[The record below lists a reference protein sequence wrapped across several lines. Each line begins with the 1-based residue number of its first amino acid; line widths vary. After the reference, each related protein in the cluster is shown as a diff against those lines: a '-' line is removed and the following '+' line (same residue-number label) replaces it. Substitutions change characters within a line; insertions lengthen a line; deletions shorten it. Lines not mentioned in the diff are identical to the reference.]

1 MDTTSTHELSNA
13 SPTSVMSGSTRQVV
27 QSGPNFHA
35 ESGEYTGSAPVTESP
50 FWSSIVRFTGP
61 VSAAAPG
68 AAAAATSSDRNRAA
82 APRRRGWRTPHRADA
97 PFIDGEGGRG
107 REEGMGVAKRGGCRK
122 HVPEQGDERG
132 DSDDDPYR
140 RTLPAQFDAPH
151 SFGDRAACD
160 ALQEHVYR
168 EVTMRISVRQGP
180 GRWFVVRDCEI
191 CMFCTTKKPK
201 RGAAEVGVHSAYT
214 RQQAPQ
220 AAVPLDEPHDGN
232 HGRA

>member
-1 MDTTSTHELSNA
+1 
-13 SPTSVMSGSTRQVV
+13 V

-107 REEGMGVAKRGGCRK
+107 REEGMGEAKRGGCRK
-122 HVPEQGDERG
+122 HVPEQGDERD

-168 EVTMRISVRQGP
+168 EVTMQISVRQGD
-180 GRWFVVRDCEI
+180 GSWYVIARYVCSVQRRSR
-191 CMFCTTKKPK
+191 K
-201 RGAAEVGVHSAYT
+201 GAPPEVGVHSAYT
-214 RQQAPQ
+214 RQPAPQ
-220 AAVPLDEPHDGN
+220 EAVPLDEPHDGN